1 MDPMDAFLAEIAP
14 QRLKPVAWQI
24 LLLLIGRRK
33 VEAFTDVRVLD
44 RSDDARWRACRDL
57 VNRGYIERVTPTDAW
72 LWRISDKLRARLDG
86 PQAVVRAAPEQAP
99 ASFSADAPPVKPPPV
114 QSFSPPPPPPKYTPP
129 AFNTV
134 SQPAQQAAPS
144 PFPFLNRP
152 REMQLQA
159 LALWRRSGLRQDLL
173 AIAARRVDAS
183 SYVHLDLEKALE
195 LAERWA
201 LRLV

>member
-1 MDPMDAFLAEIAP
+1 MDEFLAEAAFA
-14 QRLKPVAWQI
+14 RLKPVAFQI
-24 LLLLIGRRK
+24 LLLLLARRNI
-33 VEAFTDVRVLD
+33 EAYTDVRQLE

-57 VNRGYIERVTPTDAW
+57 VRRGWIERVTPTDGG
-72 LWRISDKLRARLDG
+72 LWRISDNLRARIDG
-86 PQAVVRAAPEQAP
+86 RAVVVQAAPERAAP
-99 ASFSADAPPVKPPPV
+99 
-114 QSFSPPPPPPKYTPP
+114 SFSPEPATEKPETPRSFSPSPPPPKYTPP
-129 AFNTV
+129 ALPTV
-134 SQPAQQAAPS
+134 SQPAPQAAPS